1 MKEFSLLPARLT
13 PKKFNHVAEHQKLKF
28 LPLFARNVESRKV
41 SPTFLAKLLIYGF
54 FAVKLP
60 TPWTSRIHKVNAK
73 WWLEWQ
79 IIFFILSL
87 KDFLPVAIFHLVA
100 CKSWRIP
107 RRRLKLLTFIT
118 TKPGRVEGG
127 AENEALSLFFLF
139 LFPQRIPCV
148 CEVNTID
155 IEQMLWRKLWWRLSL
170 FHPRAVLHLLNI
182 KKRMICHLKSNKGEN
197 LCWEA

>member
-28 LPLFARNVESRKV
+28 FPLFARNVESRKV

-107 RRRLKLLTFIT
+107 RRRQKLLTFIT
-118 TKPGRVEGG
+118 TKLGRVEGG
-127 AENEALSLFFLF
+127 RRMKRSPSSSFFISLENSVCVWGEYNWHRANVMAKAMMETFLVSPSCRSSPF
-139 LFPQRIPCV
+139 
-148 CEVNTID
+148 EY
-155 IEQMLWRKLWWRLSL
+155 
-170 FHPRAVLHLLNI
+170 
-182 KKRMICHLKSNKGEN
+182 
-197 LCWEA
+197 

>member
-28 LPLFARNVESRKV
+28 FPLFARNVESRKV

-107 RRRLKLLTFIT
+107 RRRQKLLTFIT
-118 TKPGRVEGG
+118 TKLGRVEGG
-127 AENEALSLFFLF
+127 GGEWSALPLLPFFISPENSVCVRWIQLTSSKCYGESYDGDFPCFTLVPFFTFWIL
-139 LFPQRIPCV
+139 RRGWSVI
-148 CEVNTID
+148 
-155 IEQMLWRKLWWRLSL
+155 
-170 FHPRAVLHLLNI
+170 
-182 KKRMICHLKSNKGEN
+182 
-197 LCWEA
+197 